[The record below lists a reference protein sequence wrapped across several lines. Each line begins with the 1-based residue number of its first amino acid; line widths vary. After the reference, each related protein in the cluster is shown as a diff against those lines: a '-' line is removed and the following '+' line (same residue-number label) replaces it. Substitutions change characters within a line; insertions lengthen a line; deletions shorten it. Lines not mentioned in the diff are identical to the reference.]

1 MTSLGIGLIGARSTV
16 AERAILPAVDRSD
29 QVHLSAVCSLSGRP
43 PGPLGDAVI
52 LGTYDQVVDHPEVE
66 AVYVPL
72 PNHMHAEWTER
83 AAAAGKHVL
92 CEKPL
97 AANAATARRM
107 VAACDRAGV
116 VLAEAWMT
124 PFATRWQVARH
135 LFESGRVG
143 RPERVDAVFTFTIG
157 PEHHDN
163 YRWRA
168 AMGGGALLDVGIYCL
183 GPAVELWGAE
193 PNELEVEQHR
203 IGDVD
208 ATTVVTARWDGS
220 CLLSA
225 RCSFEEPDRQELVYS
240 GSDGALRLV
249 GEAHTGGR
257 GAGGIDITTSTG
269 TERLGAP
276 TNDPYQAM
284 LEAFA
289 AAVRGER
296 EWPRPIGRS
305 IDMLALF
312 DRIRAAAIPLNR
324 AAP

>member
-1 MTSLGIGLIGARSTV
+1 MTSLGIGVIGARSMV
-16 AERAILPAVDRSD
+16 AERAILPAIDRSD
-29 QVHLSAVCSLSGRP
+29 QVHLSAVCSLSGRSA
-43 PGPLGDAVI
+43 GPLGDAVT
-52 LGTYDQVVDHPEVE
+52 LKSYEEVVHHPEVE

-72 PNHMHAEWTER
+72 PNHLHAEWTER

-97 AANAATARRM
+97 AVDVATARRM
-107 VAACDRAGV
+107 VSACEQADV

-124 PFATRWQVARH
+124 PFATRWQVARE

-143 RPERVDAVFTFTIG
+143 RPECVEAVFTFTIG

-163 YRWRA
+163 YRWRST
-168 AMGGGALLDVGIYCL
+168 MGGGALLDVGIYCL

-193 PNELEVEQHR
+193 PAELEVQQHHV
-203 IGDVD
+203 GNVD

-220 CLLSA
+220 RLLSA
-225 RCSFEEPDRQELVYS
+225 RCSFEEPERQELVYS
-240 GSDGALRLV
+240 GSDGAVSLV
-249 GEAHTGGR
+249 GEAHTGGP
-257 GAGGIDITTSTG
+257 GATGIEITTPAG

-276 TNDPYQAM
+276 ANDPYQSM

-296 EWPRPIGRS
+296 EWPRPIERS
-305 IDMLALF
+305 VDMLALF
-312 DRIRAAAIPLNR
+312 ERIRAAAAPLNR
-324 AAP
+324 ATS